1 MTYHDICQRLTPLY
15 GQQEAKA
22 MTRLLLED
30 LFGLSFADILCG
42 ATEHLSDADALRL
55 QQSVDRL
62 VDAEPLQYVTG
73 TAFFCGHPF
82 HVAPGVLIP
91 RPETEWIVD
100 TAVGI
105 ATASDCVAMSSD
117 KDATSLRILDIGT
130 GSGCIAISISLA
142 LADRHC
148 HTEAWDIS
156 EDALRIASD
165 NAKRLGA
172 DVEFRRRDALRLEE
186 EKSEEIRLEEE
197 KGGADVAS
205 GLNAAAE
212 SWDIIV
218 SNPPY
223 ICNRE
228 AADMHAN
235 VLQHE
240 PHLALFVPDTDPLL
254 FYRAIAR
261 YAMRSLRKGGWLL
274 FECNTLYAHD
284 TARMVLDMGFATS
297 IVEDDCFG
305 KPRFVKAQK

>member
-22 MTRLLLED
+22 MTRMLLED
-30 LFGLSFADILCG
+30 LFSLSFADILCG
-42 ATEHLSDADALRL
+42 ATEHLSDADTLRL
-55 QQSVDRL
+55 QQSVARL
-62 VDAEPLQYVTG
+62 LDAEPLQYVTG

-91 RPETEWIVD
+91 RPETEWMVD

-105 ATASDCVAMSSD
+105 ATASAP
-117 KDATSLRILDIGT
+117 RILDIGT
-130 GSGCIAISISLA
+130 GSGCIATSISLA
-142 LADRHC
+142 LADKHC

-156 EDALRIASD
+156 EDSLRIATD
-165 NAKRLGA
+165 NAERLGA
-172 DVEFRRRDALRLEE
+172 EVKFRRRDALRLEE
-186 EKSEEIRLEEE
+186 DFSAEERLEAEQ
-197 KGGADVAS
+197 GGAEALSDT
-205 GLNAAAE
+205 NAAE
-212 SWDIIV
+212 PWDIIV

-235 VLQHE
+235 VLRHE

-284 TARMVLDMGFATS
+284 TAQMAADMGFATS
-297 IVEDDCFG
+297 VVEDDCFG

>member
-15 GQQEAKA
+15 GPQEAKA
-22 MTRLLLED
+22 MTRMLLED
-30 LFGLSFADILCG
+30 LFSLSFADILCG
-42 ATEHLSDADALRL
+42 ATEHLSDADTLRL
-55 QQSVDRL
+55 QQSVARL
-62 VDAEPLQYVTG
+62 LDAEPLQYVTG

-105 ATASDCVAMSSD
+105 VTASAP
-117 KDATSLRILDIGT
+117 RILDIGT
-130 GSGCIAISISLA
+130 GSGCIATSISLA
-142 LADRHC
+142 LVDKHC
-148 HTEAWDIS
+148 YTEAWDIS
-156 EDALRIASD
+156 EDALRIAAD
-165 NAKRLGA
+165 NAERLGA
-172 DVEFRRRDALRLEE
+172 DVKFRRRDALRLEE
-186 EKSEEIRLEEE
+186 DFPAEENQS
-197 KGGADVAS
+197 GAEVLIADNAS
-205 GLNAAAE
+205 SA
-212 SWDIIV
+212 SWDVIV

-235 VLQHE
+235 VLRHE
-240 PHLALFVPDTDPLL
+240 PYLALFVPDTDPLL
-254 FYRAIAR
+254 FYRAIAS

-284 TARMVLDMGFATS
+284 TAQMASDMGFATS
-297 IVEDDCFG
+297 VVEDDCFG

>member
-15 GQQEAKA
+15 GPQEAKA
-22 MTRLLLED
+22 MTRMLLED
-30 LFGLSFADILCG
+30 LFSLSFADILCG
-42 ATEHLSDADALRL
+42 ATEHLSDADTLRL
-55 QQSVDRL
+55 QQSVARL
-62 VDAEPLQYVTG
+62 LDAEPLQYVTG

-91 RPETEWIVD
+91 RPETEWMVD
-100 TAVGI
+100 TAVNL
-105 ATASDCVAMSSD
+105 VMSS
-117 KDATSLRILDIGT
+117 APRILDIGT
-130 GSGCIAISISLA
+130 GSGCIATSISLA

-156 EDALRIASD
+156 EDALRIATD
-165 NAKRLGA
+165 NAARLGA
-172 DVEFRRRDALRLEE
+172 DVEFCRRDALRLEE
-186 EKSEEIRLEEE
+186 DFPAEENQ
-197 KGGADVAS
+197 GGAEALSDT
-205 GLNAAAE
+205 NAAAE

-235 VLQHE
+235 VLRHE

-261 YAMRSLRKGGWLL
+261 YAMRSLREGGWLL

-284 TARMVLDMGFATS
+284 TAQMASDMGFATS
-297 IVEDDCFG
+297 VVEDDCFG
-305 KPRFVKAQK
+305 KPRFVKAQKQ

>member
-15 GQQEAKA
+15 GPQEAKA
-22 MTRLLLED
+22 MTRMLLED
-30 LFGLSFADILCG
+30 LFSLSFADILCG
-42 ATEHLSDADALRL
+42 ATEHLSDADTLRL
-55 QQSVDRL
+55 QQSVARL
-62 VDAEPLQYVTG
+62 LDAEPLQYVTG

-100 TAVGI
+100 TAVNLV
-105 ATASDCVAMSSD
+105 TSS
-117 KDATSLRILDIGT
+117 APRILDIGT
-130 GSGCIAISISLA
+130 GSGCIATSISLA
-142 LADRHC
+142 LADKHC
-148 HTEAWDIS
+148 YTEAWDIS
-156 EDALRIASD
+156 EDALRIAAD
-165 NAKRLGA
+165 NAARLGA
-172 DVEFRRRDALRLEE
+172 EVKFRRRDALRLEKDLPAE
-186 EKSEEIRLEEE
+186 ERLEAEQ
-197 KGGADVAS
+197 GGAEALRDSA
-205 GLNAAAE
+205 

-235 VLQHE
+235 VLRHE

-284 TARMVLDMGFATS
+284 TAQMASDMGFATS
-297 IVEDDCFG
+297 VVEDDCFG
-305 KPRFVKAQK
+305 KPRFVKVQK

>member
-1 MTYHDICQRLTPLY
+1 MTYHDICQRLTPMY
-15 GQQEAKA
+15 GPQEAKA
-22 MTRLLLED
+22 MTRMLLED
-30 LFGLSFADILCG
+30 LFSLSFADILCG
-42 ATEHLSDADALRL
+42 ATEHLSDADTLRL

-62 VDAEPLQYVTG
+62 LDAEPLQYVTG

-105 ATASDCVAMSSD
+105 VTASAP
-117 KDATSLRILDIGT
+117 RILDIGT
-130 GSGCIAISISLA
+130 GSGCIATSISLA
-142 LADRHC
+142 LVDKHC
-148 HTEAWDIS
+148 YTEAWDIS
-156 EDALRIASD
+156 EDALRIAAD
-165 NAKRLGA
+165 NAERLGA
-172 DVEFRRRDALRLEE
+172 DVKFRRRDALRLEE
-186 EKSEEIRLEEE
+186 EKSEEMRLEKE
-197 KGGADVAS
+197 KGGAEVLIADNAS
-205 GLNAAAE
+205 SA

-235 VLQHE
+235 VLRHE

-284 TARMVLDMGFATS
+284 TAQMAADMGFATS
-297 IVEDDCFG
+297 VVEDDCFG

>member
-15 GQQEAKA
+15 GPQEAKA
-22 MTRLLLED
+22 MTRMLLED
-30 LFGLSFADILCG
+30 LFSLSFADILCG
-42 ATEHLSDADALRL
+42 ATEHLSDADTLRL
-55 QQSVDRL
+55 QQSVARL
-62 VDAEPLQYVTG
+62 LDAEPLQYVTG

-100 TAVGI
+100 TAVNL
-105 ATASDCVAMSSD
+105 VMSS
-117 KDATSLRILDIGT
+117 APRILDIGT
-130 GSGCIAISISLA
+130 GSGCIATSISLA

-156 EDALRIASD
+156 EDALRIAAD
-165 NAKRLGA
+165 NAERLGA
-172 DVEFRRRDALRLEE
+172 DVKFCRRDALRLEE
-186 EKSEEIRLEEE
+186 DFPAEERLEEDFPAEE
-197 KGGADVAS
+197 KLEAEQGGAEALRDSA
-205 GLNAAAE
+205 

-235 VLQHE
+235 VLRHE

-254 FYRAIAR
+254 FYRAIAC

-284 TARMVLDMGFATS
+284 TAQMASDMGFATS
-297 IVEDDCFG
+297 VVEDDCFG

>member
-15 GQQEAKA
+15 GPQEAKA

-30 LFGLSFADILCG
+30 LFSLSFADILCG
-42 ATEHLSDADALRL
+42 ATEHLSDADTLRL
-55 QQSVDRL
+55 QQSVARL
-62 VDAEPLQYVTG
+62 LDAEPLQYVTG

-100 TAVGI
+100 TAVNLV
-105 ATASDCVAMSSD
+105 TASAP
-117 KDATSLRILDIGT
+117 RILDIGT
-130 GSGCIAISISLA
+130 GSGCIATSISLA
-142 LADRHC
+142 LADKHC
-148 HTEAWDIS
+148 YTEAWDIS
-156 EDALRIASD
+156 EDALRIAAD
-165 NAKRLGA
+165 NAERLGA
-172 DVEFRRRDALRLEE
+172 DVKFRRRDALRLEE
-186 EKSEEIRLEEE
+186 DFPAEENQ
-197 KGGADVAS
+197 GGAEALSDS
-205 GLNAAAE
+205 NAAAE

-235 VLQHE
+235 VLRHE
-240 PHLALFVPDTDPLL
+240 PHLALFVPDTNPLL

-284 TARMVLDMGFATS
+284 TAQMASDMGFAKS
-297 IVEDDCFG
+297 VVEDDCFG

>member
-15 GQQEAKA
+15 GPQEAKA
-22 MTRLLLED
+22 MTRMLLED
-30 LFGLSFADILCG
+30 LFSLSFADVLCG
-42 ATEHLSDADALRL
+42 ATEYLSDADTLRL
-55 QQSVDRL
+55 QQSVARL
-62 VDAEPLQYVTG
+62 LDAEPLQYVTG

-100 TAVGI
+100 TAVNLV
-105 ATASDCVAMSSD
+105 TSS
-117 KDATSLRILDIGT
+117 APRILDIGT
-130 GSGCIAISISLA
+130 GSGCIATSISLA

-148 HTEAWDIS
+148 YTEAWDIS
-156 EDALRIASD
+156 EDALRIATD
-165 NAKRLGA
+165 NAERLGA
-172 DVEFRRRDALRLEE
+172 DVKFRRRDALRLEE
-186 EKSEEIRLEEE
+186 DFPAEKNQ
-197 KGGADVAS
+197 GGAEALSDT
-205 GLNAAAE
+205 NAAAVE

-228 AADMHAN
+228 AADMHVN
-235 VLQHE
+235 VLRHE
-240 PHLALFVPDTDPLL
+240 PHIALFVPDTDPLL

-284 TARMVLDMGFATS
+284 TAQMASDMGFAKS
-297 IVEDDCFG
+297 VVEDDCFG

>member
-15 GQQEAKA
+15 GPQEAKA
-22 MTRLLLED
+22 MTRMLLED
-30 LFGLSFADILCG
+30 LFSLSFADILCG
-42 ATEHLSDADALRL
+42 ATEHLSDADTLRL

-62 VDAEPLQYVTG
+62 LDAEPLQYVTG

-100 TAVGI
+100 TAVNLV
-105 ATASDCVAMSSD
+105 TSS
-117 KDATSLRILDIGT
+117 APRILDIGT
-130 GSGCIAISISLA
+130 GSGCIATSISLA

-148 HTEAWDIS
+148 YTEAWDIS
-156 EDALRIASD
+156 EDALRIATD

-172 DVEFRRRDALRLEE
+172 DVEFCRRDALRLEE
-186 EKSEEIRLEEE
+186 EKSEEMRLEKE
-197 KGGADVAS
+197 KGGAEVLIADNAS
-205 GLNAAAE
+205 SA

-235 VLQHE
+235 VLRHE

-284 TARMVLDMGFATS
+284 TAQMAADMGFAKS
-297 IVEDDCFG
+297 VVEDDCFG
-305 KPRFVKAQK
+305 KP

>member
-15 GQQEAKA
+15 GPQEAKA
-22 MTRLLLED
+22 MTRMLLED
-30 LFGLSFADILCG
+30 LFSLSFADILCG
-42 ATEHLSDADALRL
+42 ATEHLSDADTLRL
-55 QQSVDRL
+55 QQSVARL
-62 VDAEPLQYVTG
+62 LDAEPLQYVTG

-91 RPETEWIVD
+91 RPETEWMVD
-100 TAVGI
+100 TAANLV
-105 ATASDCVAMSSD
+105 MSS
-117 KDATSLRILDIGT
+117 APRILDIGT
-130 GSGCIAISISLA
+130 GSGCIATSISLA
-142 LADRHC
+142 LADWHC
-148 HTEAWDIS
+148 YTEAWDIS
-156 EDALRIASD
+156 EDALRIAAD
-165 NAKRLGA
+165 NATRLGA
-172 DVEFRRRDALRLEE
+172 EVKFRRRDALRLEE
-186 EKSEEIRLEEE
+186 NFPAEENQ
-197 KGGADVAS
+197 GGAEVLSADNVSSA
-205 GLNAAAE
+205 

-235 VLQHE
+235 VLRHE

-284 TARMVLDMGFATS
+284 TAQMASDMGFATS
-297 IVEDDCFG
+297 VVEDDCFG

>member
-15 GQQEAKA
+15 GPQEAKA
-22 MTRLLLED
+22 MTRMLLED
-30 LFGLSFADILCG
+30 LFSLSFADILCG
-42 ATEHLSDADALRL
+42 ATEHLSDADTLRL
-55 QQSVDRL
+55 QQSVARL
-62 VDAEPLQYVTG
+62 LDAEPLQYVTG

-100 TAVGI
+100 TAVGLV
-105 ATASDCVAMSSD
+105 TSS
-117 KDATSLRILDIGT
+117 APRILDIGT
-130 GSGCIAISISLA
+130 GSGCIATSISLA

-156 EDALRIASD
+156 EDALRIAAD
-165 NAKRLGA
+165 NAERLGA
-172 DVEFRRRDALRLEE
+172 EVKFRRHDALRLEE
-186 EKSEEIRLEEE
+186 DFPAEENQ
-197 KGGADVAS
+197 GGAEALSDT
-205 GLNAAAE
+205 NAAAE
-212 SWDIIV
+212 SWNIIV

-235 VLQHE
+235 VLRHE

-284 TARMVLDMGFATS
+284 TAQMASDMGFAKS
-297 IVEDDCFG
+297 VVEDDCFG

>member
-1 MTYHDICQRLTPLY
+1 
-15 GQQEAKA
+15 
-22 MTRLLLED
+22 MTRMLLED

-42 ATEHLSDADALRL
+42 ATEHLSDADTLRL
-55 QQSVDRL
+55 QQSVARL
-62 VDAEPLQYVTG
+62 LDAEPLQYVTG

-91 RPETEWIVD
+91 RPETEWMVD
-100 TAVGI
+100 TAVNL
-105 ATASDCVAMSSD
+105 VMSS
-117 KDATSLRILDIGT
+117 APRILDIGT
-130 GSGCIAISISLA
+130 GSGCIATSISLA
-142 LADRHC
+142 LADKHC
-148 HTEAWDIS
+148 YTEAWDIS
-156 EDALRIASD
+156 EDSLRIAAD
-165 NAKRLGA
+165 NAERLGA
-172 DVEFRRRDALRLEE
+172 EVKFRRRDALRLEE
-186 EKSEEIRLEEE
+186 DFPAEENQ
-197 KGGADVAS
+197 GGAEVLSADNVSSA
-205 GLNAAAE
+205 

-235 VLQHE
+235 VLRHE

-284 TARMVLDMGFATS
+284 TAQMASDMGFVTS
-297 IVEDDCFG
+297 VVEDDCFG

>member
-15 GQQEAKA
+15 GPQEAKA
-22 MTRLLLED
+22 MTRMLLED
-30 LFGLSFADILCG
+30 LFSLSFADILCG
-42 ATEHLSDADALRL
+42 ATELLSDADTLRL
-55 QQSVDRL
+55 QQSVARL
-62 VDAEPLQYVTG
+62 LDAEPLQYVTG

-100 TAVGI
+100 TAVNLV
-105 ATASDCVAMSSD
+105 TSS
-117 KDATSLRILDIGT
+117 APRILDIGT
-130 GSGCIAISISLA
+130 GSGCIATSISLA

-156 EDALRIASD
+156 EDALRIAAD
-165 NAKRLGA
+165 NAERLGA
-172 DVEFRRRDALRLEE
+172 DVKFRRRDALRLEE
-186 EKSEEIRLEEE
+186 DFPAEENQ
-197 KGGADVAS
+197 GGAEALSDT
-205 GLNAAAE
+205 NAAAE

-235 VLQHE
+235 VLRHE

-254 FYRAIAR
+254 FYRAIAS

-284 TARMVLDMGFATS
+284 TAQMALDMGFATS
-297 IVEDDCFG
+297 VVEDDCFG

>member
-15 GQQEAKA
+15 GPQEAKA

-30 LFGLSFADILCG
+30 LFSLSFADILCG
-42 ATEHLSDADALRL
+42 ATEHLSDADTLRL

-62 VDAEPLQYVTG
+62 LDAEPLQYVTG

-100 TAVGI
+100 TAVNLV
-105 ATASDCVAMSSD
+105 TSS
-117 KDATSLRILDIGT
+117 APRILDIGT
-130 GSGCIAISISLA
+130 GSGCIATSISLA
-142 LADRHC
+142 LVDKHC
-148 HTEAWDIS
+148 YTEAWDIS
-156 EDALRIASD
+156 EDALRIAAD
-165 NAKRLGA
+165 NAERLGA
-172 DVEFRRRDALRLEE
+172 DVKFRRRDALRLEE
-186 EKSEEIRLEEE
+186 DFPAEENQS
-197 KGGADVAS
+197 GAEVLIADNAS
-205 GLNAAAE
+205 SA
-212 SWDIIV
+212 SWDVIV

-235 VLQHE
+235 VLRHE

-254 FYRAIAR
+254 FYRAIAS

-284 TARMVLDMGFATS
+284 TAQMASDMGFATS
-297 IVEDDCFG
+297 VVEDDCFG

>member
-15 GQQEAKA
+15 GPQEAKA

-30 LFGLSFADILCG
+30 LFSLSFADILCG
-42 ATEHLSDADALRL
+42 ATEHLSDADTLRL

-62 VDAEPLQYVTG
+62 LDAEPLQYVTG
-73 TAFFCGHPF
+73 KAFFCGHPF

-105 ATASDCVAMSSD
+105 VTSS
-117 KDATSLRILDIGT
+117 APRILDIGT
-130 GSGCIAISISLA
+130 GSGCIATSISLA

-148 HTEAWDIS
+148 YTEAWDIS
-156 EDALRIASD
+156 EDALRIAAD
-165 NAKRLGA
+165 NAERLGA
-172 DVEFRRRDALRLEE
+172 DVKFRRRDALRLEE
-186 EKSEEIRLEEE
+186 DFPAEENQ
-197 KGGADVAS
+197 GGAEALNDT
-205 GLNAAAE
+205 NAAAA

-235 VLQHE
+235 VLRHE

-284 TARMVLDMGFATS
+284 TAQMVSDMGFATS
-297 IVEDDCFG
+297 VVEDDCFG
-305 KPRFVKAQK
+305 KPRFVKAQKQ

>member
-1 MTYHDICQRLTPLY
+1 
-15 GQQEAKA
+15 
-22 MTRLLLED
+22 MTRMLLED
-30 LFGLSFADILCG
+30 LFSLSFADILCG
-42 ATEHLSDADALRL
+42 ATEHLSDADTLRL
-55 QQSVDRL
+55 QQSVARL
-62 VDAEPLQYVTG
+62 LDSEPLQYVTG

-100 TAVGI
+100 TAVNLV
-105 ATASDCVAMSSD
+105 TSS
-117 KDATSLRILDIGT
+117 APRILDIGT

-156 EDALRIASD
+156 EDALRIATD
-165 NAKRLGA
+165 NAERLGA
-172 DVEFRRRDALRLEE
+172 EVKFRRRDALRLEE
-186 EKSEEIRLEEE
+186 DFPAEENQ
-197 KGGADVAS
+197 GGAEVLIADNAS
-205 GLNAAAE
+205 SA

-235 VLQHE
+235 VLRHE

-261 YAMRSLRKGGWLL
+261 YAMRSLRRGGWLL

-284 TARMVLDMGFATS
+284 TAQMASEMGFATS
-297 IVEDDCFG
+297 VVEDDCFG

>member
-15 GQQEAKA
+15 GPQEAKA
-22 MTRLLLED
+22 MTRMLLED
-30 LFGLSFADILCG
+30 LFSLSFADILCG
-42 ATEHLSDADALRL
+42 ATEHLSDADTLRL
-55 QQSVDRL
+55 QQSVARL
-62 VDAEPLQYVTG
+62 LDSEPLQYVTG

-100 TAVGI
+100 TAVNLV
-105 ATASDCVAMSSD
+105 TSS
-117 KDATSLRILDIGT
+117 APRILDIGT

-156 EDALRIASD
+156 EDALRIATD
-165 NAKRLGA
+165 NAERLGA
-172 DVEFRRRDALRLEE
+172 EVKFRRRDALRLEE
-186 EKSEEIRLEEE
+186 DFPAEENQ
-197 KGGADVAS
+197 GGAEVLIADNAS
-205 GLNAAAE
+205 SA

-235 VLQHE
+235 VLRHE

-261 YAMRSLRKGGWLL
+261 YAMRSLRRGGWLL

-284 TARMVLDMGFATS
+284 TAQMASEMGFATS
-297 IVEDDCFG
+297 VVEDDCFG

>member
-15 GQQEAKA
+15 GPQEAKA
-22 MTRLLLED
+22 MTRMLLED
-30 LFGLSFADILCG
+30 LFSLSFADILCG
-42 ATEHLSDADALRL
+42 ATEHLSDADTLRL

-62 VDAEPLQYVTG
+62 LDAEPLQYVTG

-91 RPETEWIVD
+91 RPETEWMVD

-105 ATASDCVAMSSD
+105 ATASAP
-117 KDATSLRILDIGT
+117 RILDIGT

-148 HTEAWDIS
+148 YTEAWDIS
-156 EDALRIASD
+156 EDALRIATD
-165 NAKRLGA
+165 NAERLGA
-172 DVEFRRRDALRLEE
+172 EVKFRRRDALRLEE
-186 EKSEEIRLEEE
+186 DFSAEERLEAEQ
-197 KGGADVAS
+197 GGAEALSDT
-205 GLNAAAE
+205 NAAE
-212 SWDIIV
+212 PWDIIV

-235 VLQHE
+235 VLRHE

-284 TARMVLDMGFATS
+284 TAQMAADMGFAKS
-297 IVEDDCFG
+297 VVEDDCFG

>member
-15 GQQEAKA
+15 GPQEAKA
-22 MTRLLLED
+22 MTRMLLED
-30 LFGLSFADILCG
+30 LFSLSFADILCG
-42 ATEHLSDADALRL
+42 ATEHLSDADTLRL
-55 QQSVDRL
+55 QQSVARL
-62 VDAEPLQYVTG
+62 LDAEPLQYVTG

-100 TAVGI
+100 TAVDLV
-105 ATASDCVAMSSD
+105 TSS
-117 KDATSLRILDIGT
+117 APRILDIGT
-130 GSGCIAISISLA
+130 GSGCIATSISLA
-142 LADRHC
+142 LADKHC
-148 HTEAWDIS
+148 YTEAWDIS
-156 EDALRIASD
+156 EDALRIAAD
-165 NAKRLGA
+165 NAVRLGA
-172 DVEFRRRDALRLEE
+172 EVKFRRRDALRLEE
-186 EKSEEIRLEEE
+186 EKSEEIML
-197 KGGADVAS
+197 
-205 GLNAAAE
+205 
-212 SWDIIV
+212 DIIV

-235 VLQHE
+235 VLRHE

-254 FYRAIAR
+254 FYRAIAS

-284 TARMVLDMGFATS
+284 TAQMALDMGFATS
-297 IVEDDCFG
+297 VVEDDCFG

>member
-1 MTYHDICQRLTPLY
+1 
-15 GQQEAKA
+15 
-22 MTRLLLED
+22 MTRMLLED
-30 LFGLSFADILCG
+30 LFSLSFADILCG
-42 ATEHLSDADALRL
+42 ATEHLSDADTLRL
-55 QQSVDRL
+55 QQSVARL
-62 VDAEPLQYVTG
+62 LDAEPLQYVTG

-100 TAVGI
+100 TAVGLV
-105 ATASDCVAMSSD
+105 TSS
-117 KDATSLRILDIGT
+117 APRILDIGT
-130 GSGCIAISISLA
+130 GSGCIATSISLA

-148 HTEAWDIS
+148 YTEAWDIS
-156 EDALRIASD
+156 EDALRIAAD
-165 NAKRLGA
+165 NAERLGA
-172 DVEFRRRDALRLEE
+172 DVKFRRRDALRLEE
-186 EKSEEIRLEEE
+186 DFPAEENQ
-197 KGGADVAS
+197 GGAEALSDT
-205 GLNAAAE
+205 NAAAE

-223 ICNRE
+223 ICNCE

-235 VLQHE
+235 VLRHE

-284 TARMVLDMGFATS
+284 IAQMALDMGFATS
-297 IVEDDCFG
+297 VVEDDCFG

>member
-1 MTYHDICQRLTPLY
+1 
-15 GQQEAKA
+15 
-22 MTRLLLED
+22 MTRMLLED
-30 LFGLSFADILCG
+30 LFCLSFADILCG
-42 ATEHLSDADALRL
+42 ATEHLSDADTLRL

-62 VDAEPLQYVTG
+62 LDSEPLQYVTG

-100 TAVGI
+100 TAVNLVTSG
-105 ATASDCVAMSSD
+105 SSP
-117 KDATSLRILDIGT
+117 RILDIGT
-130 GSGCIAISISLA
+130 GSGCIATSISIA
-142 LADRHC
+142 LVDKHSY
-148 HTEAWDIS
+148 TEAWDIS
-156 EDALRIASD
+156 EDALRIAAD

-172 DVEFRRRDALRLEE
+172 EVEFRRRDALRLEE
-186 EKSEEIRLEEE
+186 DIPAEE
-197 KGGADVAS
+197 KLEAEQGGAEALRDS
-205 GLNAAAE
+205 AE

-235 VLQHE
+235 VLRHE

-261 YAMRSLRKGGWLL
+261 YAMRSLKKGGWLL

-284 TARMVLDMGFATS
+284 TAQMTLDIGFATS

>member
-15 GQQEAKA
+15 RPQEAKA
-22 MTRLLLED
+22 MTRMLLED
-30 LFGLSFADILCG
+30 LFSLSFADILCG
-42 ATEHLSDADALRL
+42 ATEHLSDADTLRL
-55 QQSVDRL
+55 QQSVARL
-62 VDAEPLQYVTG
+62 LDAEPLQYVTG

-91 RPETEWIVD
+91 RPETEWMVD
-100 TAVGI
+100 TAVNL
-105 ATASDCVAMSSD
+105 VMSS
-117 KDATSLRILDIGT
+117 APRILDIGT
-130 GSGCIAISISLA
+130 GSGCIATSISLA
-142 LADRHC
+142 LADKHC

-156 EDALRIASD
+156 EDALRIATD
-165 NAKRLGA
+165 NAAHLGA
-172 DVEFRRRDALRLEE
+172 DVKFRRRDALRLEE
-186 EKSEEIRLEEE
+186 DFSAEENQ
-197 KGGADVAS
+197 GGAEVLSADNVSSA
-205 GLNAAAE
+205 

-235 VLQHE
+235 VLRHE

-284 TARMVLDMGFATS
+284 TARMASDMGFATS
-297 IVEDDCFG
+297 VVEDDCFG
-305 KPRFVKAQK
+305 KPRFVKAQKQ

>member
-1 MTYHDICQRLTPLY
+1 
-15 GQQEAKA
+15 
-22 MTRLLLED
+22 MTRMLLED
-30 LFGLSFADILCG
+30 LFSLSFADILCG

-62 VDAEPLQYVTG
+62 LDAEPLQYVTG

-100 TAVGI
+100 TAVNLV
-105 ATASDCVAMSSD
+105 TSS
-117 KDATSLRILDIGT
+117 APRILDIGT
-130 GSGCIAISISLA
+130 GSGCIATSISLA
-142 LADRHC
+142 LADKHC
-148 HTEAWDIS
+148 YTEAWDIS
-156 EDALRIASD
+156 EDALRIAAD
-165 NAKRLGA
+165 NAARLGA
-172 DVEFRRRDALRLEE
+172 EVKFRRRDALRLEKDLPAE
-186 EKSEEIRLEEE
+186 ERLEAEQ
-197 KGGADVAS
+197 GGAEALRDSA
-205 GLNAAAE
+205 

-235 VLQHE
+235 VLRHE

-261 YAMRSLRKGGWLL
+261 YAMRNLRKGGWLL

-284 TARMVLDMGFATS
+284 TAQMASDMGFATS
-297 IVEDDCFG
+297 VVEDDCFG

>member
-1 MTYHDICQRLTPLY
+1 
-15 GQQEAKA
+15 
-22 MTRLLLED
+22 MTRMLLED
-30 LFGLSFADILCG
+30 LFSLSFADILCG
-42 ATEHLSDADALRL
+42 ATEHLSDADTLRL
-55 QQSVDRL
+55 QQSVARL
-62 VDAEPLQYVTG
+62 LDAEPLQYVTG

-105 ATASDCVAMSSD
+105 VTASAP
-117 KDATSLRILDIGT
+117 RILDIGT
-130 GSGCIAISISLA
+130 GSGCIATSISLA

-148 HTEAWDIS
+148 YTEAWDIS
-156 EDALRIASD
+156 EDAIRIAAD
-165 NAKRLGA
+165 NAERLGA
-172 DVEFRRRDALRLEE
+172 DVKFRRRDALRLEE
-186 EKSEEIRLEEE
+186 EKSEEMRLEKE
-197 KGGADVAS
+197 KGGAEVLIADNAS
-205 GLNAAAE
+205 SA

-235 VLQHE
+235 VLRHE

-254 FYRAIAR
+254 FYRAISR

-284 TARMVLDMGFATS
+284 TAQMASDMGFAKS
-297 IVEDDCFG
+297 VVEDDCFG

>member
-1 MTYHDICQRLTPLY
+1 
-15 GQQEAKA
+15 

-42 ATEHLSDADALRL
+42 ATEHLSDADTLRL
-55 QQSVDRL
+55 QQSVARL
-62 VDAEPLQYVTG
+62 LDSEPLQYVTG

-100 TAVGI
+100 TAANLV
-105 ATASDCVAMSSD
+105 MSS
-117 KDATSLRILDIGT
+117 APRILDIGT
-130 GSGCIAISISLA
+130 GSGCIATSISLA
-142 LADRHC
+142 LVDKHC
-148 HTEAWDIS
+148 YTEAWDIS
-156 EDALRIASD
+156 EDALRIATD
-165 NAKRLGA
+165 NAERLGA
-172 DVEFRRRDALRLEE
+172 EVKFRRRDALRLEE
-186 EKSEEIRLEEE
+186 DFPAEENQ
-197 KGGADVAS
+197 GGAEVLSADNVSSA
-205 GLNAAAE
+205 

-235 VLQHE
+235 VLRHE

-284 TARMVLDMGFATS
+284 TAQMALDMGFATS
-297 IVEDDCFG
+297 VVEDDCFG

>member
-15 GQQEAKA
+15 GPQEAKA

-30 LFGLSFADILCG
+30 LFSLSFADILCG
-42 ATEHLSDADALRL
+42 ATEHLSDADTLRL
-55 QQSVDRL
+55 QQSVARL
-62 VDAEPLQYVTG
+62 LDAEPLQYVTG

-100 TAVGI
+100 TAVNLV
-105 ATASDCVAMSSD
+105 TASAP
-117 KDATSLRILDIGT
+117 RILDIGT
-130 GSGCIAISISLA
+130 GSGCIATSISLA
-142 LADRHC
+142 FADKHC
-148 HTEAWDIS
+148 YTEAWDIS
-156 EDALRIASD
+156 EDALRIAAD
-165 NAKRLGA
+165 NAERLGA
-172 DVEFRRRDALRLEE
+172 EVKFRRRDALRLEE
-186 EKSEEIRLEEE
+186 EKSEEMRL
-197 KGGADVAS
+197 
-205 GLNAAAE
+205 
-212 SWDIIV
+212 DIIV

-235 VLQHE
+235 VLRHE

-254 FYRAIAR
+254 FYRAIAS

-284 TARMVLDMGFATS
+284 TAQMASDMGFATS
-297 IVEDDCFG
+297 VVEDDCFG

>member
-22 MTRLLLED
+22 ITRMLLED
-30 LFGLSFADILCG
+30 LFSLSFADILCG
-42 ATEHLSDADALRL
+42 ATEHLSDADTMRL

-62 VDAEPLQYVTG
+62 LDAEPLQYVTG
-73 TAFFCGHPF
+73 TVFFCGHPF

-100 TAVGI
+100 TAVNLV
-105 ATASDCVAMSSD
+105 TSS
-117 KDATSLRILDIGT
+117 APRILDIGT
-130 GSGCIAISISLA
+130 GSGCIATSISLA
-142 LADRHC
+142 LTDRHC

-156 EDALRIASD
+156 EDALRIAAD
-165 NAKRLGA
+165 NAVRLGA

-186 EKSEEIRLEEE
+186 DFSTEERLEAEQ
-197 KGGADVAS
+197 GGAEALRDSA
-205 GLNAAAE
+205 

-235 VLQHE
+235 VLRHE

-261 YAMRSLRKGGWLL
+261 YAMRSLKKGGWLL

-284 TARMVLDMGFATS
+284 TAQMTLDIGFATS

>member
-15 GQQEAKA
+15 GPQEAKA
-22 MTRLLLED
+22 MTRMLLED
-30 LFGLSFADILCG
+30 LFSLSFADILCG
-42 ATEHLSDADALRL
+42 ATEHLSDADTLRL
-55 QQSVDRL
+55 QQSVVRL
-62 VDAEPLQYVTG
+62 LDAEPLQYVTG
-73 TAFFCGHPF
+73 TAFFCGHSF

-100 TAVGI
+100 TAVNLV
-105 ATASDCVAMSSD
+105 TSS
-117 KDATSLRILDIGT
+117 APRILDIGT
-130 GSGCIAISISLA
+130 GSGCIATSISLA
-142 LADRHC
+142 LMDRHC
-148 HTEAWDIS
+148 YTEAWDIS
-156 EDALRIASD
+156 EDALRIAAD
-165 NAKRLGA
+165 NAARLGA
-172 DVEFRRRDALRLEE
+172 DVKFRRRDALRLEADFSAE
-186 EKSEEIRLEEE
+186 ERLEEE
-197 KGGADVAS
+197 LPAEEKLEAEQGGAEALRDSA
-205 GLNAAAE
+205 

-235 VLQHE
+235 VLRHE

-284 TARMVLDMGFATS
+284 TAQMVSDMGFATS
-297 IVEDDCFG
+297 VVEDDCFG

>member
-22 MTRLLLED
+22 MTRMLLED
-30 LFGLSFADILCG
+30 LFSLSFADILCG
-42 ATEHLSDADALRL
+42 ATEHLSDADTLRL
-55 QQSVDRL
+55 QQSVARL
-62 VDAEPLQYVTG
+62 LDAEPLQYVTG

-100 TAVGI
+100 TAVNLV
-105 ATASDCVAMSSD
+105 TSS
-117 KDATSLRILDIGT
+117 APRILDIGT

-156 EDALRIASD
+156 EDALRIATD
-165 NAKRLGA
+165 NAERLGA
-172 DVEFRRRDALRLEE
+172 EVEFRRRDALRLEE
-186 EKSEEIRLEEE
+186 EKSEEMRLEKE
-197 KGGADVAS
+197 KGGAVVTS
-205 GLNAAAE
+205 GLDAAE
-212 SWDIIV
+212 SWNIIV

-235 VLQHE
+235 VLRHE

-261 YAMRSLRKGGWLL
+261 YAMRSLREGGWLL

-284 TARMVLDMGFATS
+284 TAQMASDMGFATS
-297 IVEDDCFG
+297 VVEDDCFG

>member
-15 GQQEAKA
+15 GPQEAKA
-22 MTRLLLED
+22 MTRMLLED
-30 LFGLSFADILCG
+30 LFSLSFADILCG
-42 ATEHLSDADALRL
+42 ATEHLSDADTLRL
-55 QQSVDRL
+55 QQSVARL
-62 VDAEPLQYVTG
+62 LDAEPLQYVTG

-100 TAVGI
+100 TAVGLV
-105 ATASDCVAMSSD
+105 TSS
-117 KDATSLRILDIGT
+117 APRILDIGT
-130 GSGCIAISISLA
+130 GSGCIATSISLA

-156 EDALRIASD
+156 EDALRIAAD
-165 NAKRLGA
+165 NAERLGA
-172 DVEFRRRDALRLEE
+172 EVKFRRHDALRLEE
-186 EKSEEIRLEEE
+186 DFPAEENQ
-197 KGGADVAS
+197 GGAEVLSDT
-205 GLNAAAE
+205 NAAAE
-212 SWDIIV
+212 SWNIIV

-235 VLQHE
+235 VLRHE

-284 TARMVLDMGFATS
+284 TAQMASDMGFVTS
-297 IVEDDCFG
+297 VVEDDCFG

>member
-15 GQQEAKA
+15 GPQEAKA
-22 MTRLLLED
+22 MTRMLLED
-30 LFGLSFADILCG
+30 LFSLSFADILCG
-42 ATEHLSDADALRL
+42 ATEHLSDADTLRL
-55 QQSVDRL
+55 QQSVARL
-62 VDAEPLQYVTG
+62 LDAEPLQYVTG

-100 TAVGI
+100 TAVNL
-105 ATASDCVAMSSD
+105 VMSS
-117 KDATSLRILDIGT
+117 APRILDIGT
-130 GSGCIAISISLA
+130 GSGCIATSISLA

-148 HTEAWDIS
+148 YTEAWDIS
-156 EDALRIASD
+156 EDALRIAAD
-165 NAKRLGA
+165 NAERLGA
-172 DVEFRRRDALRLEE
+172 DVKFRRRDALRLEE
-186 EKSEEIRLEEE
+186 DFPAEENQS
-197 KGGADVAS
+197 GAEVLIADNAS
-205 GLNAAAE
+205 SA
-212 SWDIIV
+212 SWDVIV

-235 VLQHE
+235 VLRHE

-254 FYRAIAR
+254 FYRAIAS

-284 TARMVLDMGFATS
+284 TAQMASDMGFATS
-297 IVEDDCFG
+297 VVEDDCFG